1 VSGVVRVRPR
11 RARIVAWVLAAAVL
25 VVFTLV
31 ATGLRG
37 PTGEGSATF
46 QRGDQFAMVGL
57 GVLLAL
63 GILRFTR
70 LRVDADAEGIR
81 VRNLIGAYDLPWD
94 VVRAVRF
101 NRGTPWA
108 TLELHDEELVPMMA
122 LQAADKQ
129 HAVDGVRALRALLAD
144 AQPPA
149 AQPPDAQPS
158 DQPVIKASP
167 KSL

>member
-11 RARIVAWVLAAAVL
+11 RARIVAWVLATAVL

-37 PTGEGSATF
+37 PTGEGAATF

-70 LRVDADAEGIR
+70 LRVDADAQGIR
-81 VRNLIGAYDLPWD
+81 VRNLIGAYDLPWE

-129 HAVDGVRALRALLAD
+129 HAVDGVKALRALLAD
-144 AQPPA
+144 AQTPQTQTPQ
-149 AQPPDAQPS
+149 AQPTHDA
-158 DQPVIKASP
+158 A
-167 KSL
+167 